1 MKITKRQLKKI
12 IREEK
17 TRLLSE
23 QSRAQYLLS
32 NIREKAY
39 QLEKEAPILL
49 GDLDLPTEDSV
60 MDEPGMFAA
69 ELEATWEKLEAVEVA
84 LKNLINK
91 KYVPRTIT
99 PAHVGMTSGRYHA
112 KGDTK

>member
-1 MKITKRQLKKI
+1 MIKVTKKQLKRI
-12 IREEK
+12 IKEEK
-17 TRLLSE
+17 ARLLSE

-32 NIREKAY
+32 NIRELAY

-69 ELEATWEKLEAVEVA
+69 ELEATWEKLEAVKLA
-84 LKNLINK
+84 LQNLINK
-91 KYVPRTIT
+91 KYVPRTI
-99 PAHVGMTSGRYHA
+99 RRIE
-112 KGDTK
+112 

>member
-1 MKITKRQLKKI
+1 MRVTKRQLRRI
-12 IREEK
+12 IKEEK
-17 TRLLSE
+17 ARMLSE

-60 MDEPGMFAA
+60 MDDPGMFAA

-91 KYVPRTIT
+91 KYVPRTI
-99 PAHVGMTSGRYHA
+99 RRIE
-112 KGDTK
+112 